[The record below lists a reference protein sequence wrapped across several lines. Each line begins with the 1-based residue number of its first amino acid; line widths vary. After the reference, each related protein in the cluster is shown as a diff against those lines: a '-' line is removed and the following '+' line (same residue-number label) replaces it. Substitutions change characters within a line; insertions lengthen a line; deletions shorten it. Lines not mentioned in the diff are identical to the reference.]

1 MNEQKTE
8 QIKSILKSWNP
19 LGTAAERITDLN
31 DYDTEVGDILFH
43 LAIDYEFPEKKV
55 TQKQVVKIVKEVLN
69 EAFNLYLTS
78 SDCDAPCEEVLRVLN
93 EK

>member
-19 LGTAAERITDLN
+19 LSAAAERITDLN
-31 DYDTEVGDILFH
+31 DYDTEVGDIIFH
-43 LAIDYEFPEKKV
+43 LAVDYDFPEKSV
-55 TQKQVVKIVKEVLN
+55 TKKQVVKIVKEVLN
-69 EAFNLYLTS
+69 ESFNLYLTS

-93 EK
+93 GK